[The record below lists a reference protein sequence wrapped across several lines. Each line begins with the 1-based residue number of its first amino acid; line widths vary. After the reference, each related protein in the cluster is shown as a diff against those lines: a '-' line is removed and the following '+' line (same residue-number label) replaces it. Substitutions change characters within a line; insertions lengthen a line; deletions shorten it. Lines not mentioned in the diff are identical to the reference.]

1 MKDSRSPRTGLT
13 RRKLLQTGA
22 AAAALPLF
30 NINHAWSADVAYDG
44 GVFDAGGA
52 TLRVGE
58 WGGPWGDLVS
68 KYLLTQ
74 FQKDFNCKISYDSSW
89 PWFPKFVAG
98 GAEKPPLDITNWN
111 LPEMFKT
118 AKAGD
123 FFLKID
129 EVLPN
134 VPNGK
139 HLWPFAT
146 ANGVG
151 VTWAFGQ
158 YGYAY
163 RTDLVKTPPAA
174 FKDLW
179 KPEFAGKRGTYITSN
194 TLQMDFFLV
203 ACSLFG
209 KDQYDLE
216 AGYQAMKELMPAK
229 ISDFTGNMQSLME
242 RGEVIVAVLDDAE
255 PMQARD
261 KGAPFAFWY
270 WTEKQPVLTQT
281 YTVSRYADPV
291 QKKLAFALLDRALTA
306 DFLTPMGKEF
316 YIRPTISNMEL
327 PPNLV
332 RAGVKNSADAIKDF
346 WIPDWNAYLA
356 NEDDI
361 VEKVNGIFAG

>member
-1 MKDSRSPRTGLT
+1 MTEKTTGHT
-13 RRKLLQTGA
+13 RRTILKMGVA
-22 AAAALPLF
+22 ATTLPLF
-30 NINHAWSADVAYDG
+30 NINHAWSQDVAFDG
-44 GVFDAGGA
+44 KVFDAGGA
-52 TLRVGE
+52 VLRVGE
-58 WGGPWGDLVS
+58 WGGPWGELVN
-68 KYLLTQ
+68 KYLLTD
-74 FQKDFNCKISYDSSW
+74 FQKEFNCKIEYDSTW

-123 FFLKID
+123 FFLKLD
-129 EVLPN
+129 ELLPN
-134 VPNGK
+134 VPNAK
-139 HLWPFAT
+139 NLWPFAT

-151 VTWAFGQ
+151 VTWAFNQ

-163 RTDLVKTPPAA
+163 RTDLVSPPPSS

-203 ACSLFG
+203 ACGIFG
-209 KDQYDLE
+209 KDQYDLD
-216 AGYQAMKELMPAK
+216 AGYEAMKALMPAK
-229 ISDFTGNMQSLME
+229 ISDFTGNMQTLMD

-270 WTEKQPVLTQT
+270 WTEQQPILTQT
-281 YTVSRYADPV
+281 YTISRYAEPM
-291 QKKLAFALLDRALTA
+291 QKKLAFALLDRALDPT
-306 DFLTPMGKEF
+306 FIGNMGKEF
-316 YIRPTISNMEL
+316 YLRPTVSNAVL
-327 PPNLV
+327 PHNLAK
-332 RAGVKNSADAIKDF
+332 AGVVNSADAIKGF
-346 WIPDWNAYLA
+346 WVPDWNSYLE

-361 VEKVNGIFAG
+361 VETVNGIFAS